1 MNKKQRKR
9 IKRQLRRKSRCNS
22 NMRIRDSKVGMK
34 CPQCGIRMTKSSP
47 PGKDPCSVTIE
58 HIQPIDFLHGGNSND
73 SNIEIICD
81 YCNNARNQL
90 KQKYELEGDIL
101 PDKFWYLSI
110 YHERSSNLTKLENI
124 YPQEWGDLLQLLS
137 VNDRSN
143 KNSKAE

>member
-1 MNKKQRKR
+1 
-9 IKRQLRRKSRCNS
+9 
-22 NMRIRDSKVGMK
+22 
-34 CPQCGIRMTKSSP
+34 MTKSSP